1 MRLADPKRRA
11 EHAADPGLP
20 ERGVHEV
27 RRPQVVEHHRL
38 HRLGDPAG
46 DPAAELHAQLAAG
59 LLVAERGPHLER
71 RARHVGEQHGGGIG
85 PELRVQPV
93 EHLGQQVVELQ
104 VGERG
109 VGDALEA
116 PRDLCR
122 LARISEQPRRVEREC
137 HPAGDVLGDG
147 QLPRAERRPLAVAG
161 EQHHPKHPAPR
172 GERHVHRRAHVELP
186 HDLDVLGAAEPLAQ
200 HLLGEIRHD
209 LGQAVD
215 EHAPDER
222 RLGIRRIGTEPLGER
237 SLVGAGVGDGGPLEP
252 AVGTG
257 DVDDDEVCQP
267 RRRHPGDA
275 LEPGVRL
282 DGRRQDLA
290 GLDEQLQPPFA
301 IGLLRAPR
309 RARPPRLRP
318 RPRRHRPGGRR
329 RRARGSASRRR
340 AGCRTRPAMLV
351 RRRRAR
357 RSGAPGRPALRGS
370 PGPGSSGRSR
380 RRSRCRTAARRRNSR
395 PQPGGPCR

>member
-1 MRLADPKRRA
+1 MLRTPASRSEAFTKSDGPRSSNTIGSTDSAIRPATPVPNSTRSSRPVCSKPS
-11 EHAADPGLP
+11 AARISSAVP
-20 ERGVHEV
+20 VTSV
-27 RRPQVVEHHRL
+27 RST
-38 HRLGDPAG
+38 
-46 DPAAELHAQLAAG
+46 AAES
-59 LLVAERGPHLER
+59 VA
-71 RARHVGEQHGGGIG
+71 
-85 PELRVQPV
+85 ELRVQPV

-104 VGERG
+104 VGQRG

-122 LARISEQPRRVEREC
+122 LARISEQPGAVEREC

-186 HDLDVLGAAEPLAQ
+186 HDLDVLGAAKPLAQ

-222 RLGIRRIGTEPLGER
+222 RLGIRRIGAEPLGER

-267 RRRHPGDA
+267 RGRHPGDA
-275 LEPGVRL
+275 LESGVRL

-301 IGLLRAPR
+301 IGLLARSASSATATTPTASPPASTRGPTAACTRIGEPSPR
-309 RARPPRLRP
+309 RMSNSPCHARPAAARSPIWRARPTW
-318 RPRRHRPGGRR
+318 
-329 RRARGSASRRR
+329 S
-340 AGCRTRPAMLV
+340 
-351 RRRRAR
+351 
-357 RSGAPGRPALRGS
+357 LRG
-370 PGPGSSGRSR
+370 
-380 RRSRCRTAARRRNSR
+380 
-395 PQPGGPCR
+395 